1 MEEGTMPRWMRP
13 LALLVGLS
21 LGWLAATLGPVTAG
35 AGVQVE
41 RGWQLYRQRCMECH
55 GRELDG
61 GWGPALERPDLRK
74 KYPTIDRL
82 RARIERTMPFGQEET
97 LSQEDALDLAH
108 FIYSRNGVAPDGF
121 AEPAIRAR
129 WAVADAPI
137 RSGAARRGW
146 LWGPEGFATVWEEY
160 AEAPGG
166 KRLVQYFDKARLE
179 ITRLDGPRDRPDF
192 VTSGLLVKELVTG
205 QLQLGDGRAEARR
218 PADVNV
224 AGDADD
230 RQGPTYATF
239 AGLTGRAEPRQAPVT
254 ATIDRAGSVGNDDAL
269 AAHTDTTTYI
279 PETGH
284 NIPRVFWD
292 FLHGVGPVERDGRL
306 EEGPL
311 FEPWYA
317 AVGLPITEAYWARVK
332 VGGQAKAVLIQV
344 FERRVLTFTP
354 DNPDDFRVE
363 MGNVGRH
370 YFAWRYGR

>member
-1 MEEGTMPRWMRP
+1 MAPWMRSV
-13 LALLVGLS
+13 ALLVGVS
-21 LGWLAATLGPVTAG
+21 VGCLAAMLGPAAAG
-35 AGVQVE
+35 TGGQVE
-41 RGWQLYRQRCMECH
+41 RGSIVYRQRCAECH

-61 GWGPALERPDLRK
+61 GWGPALERADLQK
-74 KYPTIDRL
+74 KYPTLDHL
-82 RARIERTMPFGQEET
+82 RARIQRTMPFAQEGT

-108 FIYSRNGVAPDGF
+108 FIYSRNGVAADGF

-129 WAVADAPI
+129 WAVADAPL
-137 RSGAARRGW
+137 RSGAARRSW
-146 LWGPEGFATVWEEY
+146 LWGPEGFATTWEEY

-166 KRLVQYFDKARLE
+166 RRLVQYFDKARLE
-179 ITRLDGPRDRPDF
+179 ITRLDGPRDQADF
-192 VTSGLLVKELVTG
+192 VTSGLLAQELVTG
-205 QLQLGDGRAEARR
+205 RLQLGDGRWEARQ
-218 PADVNV
+218 PAGVAV

-239 AGLTGRAEPRQAPVT
+239 ADLTGRAEPRQAPVT
-254 ATIDRAGSVGNDDAL
+254 ATVDRAGTVGEAGAPV
-269 AAHTDTTTYI
+269 AATETVVYI

-292 FLHGVGPVERDGRL
+292 FLHSGGVLERDGRL

-317 AVGLPITEAYWARVK
+317 AVGLPITEAYWARVA
-332 VGGQAKAVLIQV
+332 VGGRVKDVLIQV

-354 DNPDDFRVE
+354 DNPDGFRVE

-370 YFAWRYGR
+370 YYAWRYGR